1 MLKDFFG
8 IFSWAVGSNIWIAS
22 FSWFLSKGYP
32 RVQQEVWSRSPV
44 SALPRGERAIQ
55 SWLLPLFQ
63 PNFKSC
69 GNPSLWI
76 HFQANRFRQM
86 CGQSHSEAEPLRD
99 HHHHFHHRHH
109 HYNHHAFNNSYTHPH
124 TMYISHLVNS
134 FLKSSSSYHEYAFP
148 NTMHFKCCPLL
159 FTHRTRPN
167 CNTATATTTI
177 AIHDINC
184 HPDLDPQHKRQRQ
197 RPSKFCK

>member
-8 IFSWAVGSNIWIAS
+8 IFSWAVGSNIWRAS
-22 FSWFLSKGYP
+22 FSWCLSKGYP

-86 CGQSHSEAEPLRD
+86 CGQSHSGAEPLRD
-99 HHHHFHHRHH
+99 HHHHFPHRRH
-109 HYNHHAFNNSYTHPH
+109 HYNHHAFKNSYTHPTPH
-124 TMYISHLVNS
+124 ISHISLTP
-134 FLKSSSSYHEYAFP
+134 SSNRHHHIM
-148 NTMHFKCCPLL
+148 NMHFQTPCISNVVHYYSLTIHVQIPTLPLPL
-159 FTHRTRPN
+159 PPQPLPSMTSA
-167 CNTATATTTI
+167 ATQT
-177 AIHDINC
+177 
-184 HPDLDPQHKRQRQ
+184 
-197 RPSKFCK
+197 